1 MSWLPRGGLD
11 HVAGDLLAG
20 GQCTLAG
27 LDWLRFTLDE
37 TIALVGARFA
47 QWVDADACA
56 RLFERVDG
64 WPLGLQLAMA
74 AMARSADPRQAS
86 THSPPAWTA
95 RATGSS
101 SCCSRTCRPTT
112 LRS

>member
-1 MSWLPRGGLD
+1 AGLDALTYVLHNAPQNLHVVVAARRGLD
-11 HVAGDLLAG
+11 HAAGDLLAG

-27 LDWLRFTLDE
+27 ADWLRFTLDE

-47 QWVDADACA
+47 QRVDADACA

-74 AMARSADPRQAS
+74 AMARSADPRQ
-86 THSPPAWTA
+86 
-95 RATGSS
+95 
-101 SCCSRTCRPTT
+101 
-112 LRS
+112 